1 MGVTEAVVALF
12 AQRRVGRHQAP
23 SLRRLARAVD
33 PAVLREVAESVGVL
47 AVPPPL
53 DGVRDDL
60 VDLLCFRAAL
70 REELAEGGA
79 R

>member
-1 MGVTEAVVALF
+1 MAEAVAALF

-23 SLRRLARAVD
+23 SLRRLARALD

-47 AVPPPL
+47 ALPPPL

>member
-1 MGVTEAVVALF
+1 M
-12 AQRRVGRHQAP
+12 
-23 SLRRLARAVD
+23 
-33 PAVLREVAESVGVL
+33 LREVAESVGTMAL
-47 AVPPPL
+47 PPPL

>member
-1 MGVTEAVVALF
+1 VSEAVGALF

-23 SLRRLARAVD
+23 SLRRLARALD
-33 PAVLREVAESVGVL
+33 PAMLREVAESVGTMAL
-47 AVPPPL
+47 APPL

>member
-1 MGVTEAVVALF
+1 V
-12 AQRRVGRHQAP
+12 
-23 SLRRLARAVD
+23 
-33 PAVLREVAESVGVL
+33 VLREVAESVGVL
-47 AVPPPL
+47 ALPPPL